1 MATLARDQQF
11 GRRADQPIVRQSG
24 YRRQVDKVREN
35 GPILRE
41 ATGKRVGVHGPV
53 RSPMQLASQDD
64 LVQIARFDLRK
75 RLKDRAGIM
84 IR

>member
-35 GPILRE
+35 GPILRQ
-41 ATGKRVGVHGPV
+41 ATGKSDGVHRPV